1 MPILQKGSRKSLIR
15 EKQVSFFRGSNRRQW
30 MKDRQSG
37 AILNGLNSRQSE
49 MFSEFPPEGSFKPLK
64 SISLEIL
71 HVSIGF
77 LFLFFQWKN
86 FPQLAY
92 SIKNRFALVLM
103 NMMKQLNE
111 MELPLSRLRMYIFTT
126 KSERRTSEKLNDL
139 RKGNK
144 SV

>member
-1 MPILQKGSRKSLIR
+1 
-15 EKQVSFFRGSNRRQW
+15 

-77 LFLFFQWKN
+77 LFLFF
-86 FPQLAY
+86 
-92 SIKNRFALVLM
+92 
-103 NMMKQLNE
+103 
-111 MELPLSRLRMYIFTT
+111 
-126 KSERRTSEKLNDL
+126 
-139 RKGNK
+139 
-144 SV
+144 